1 MIQGMN
7 KTVAAILAV
16 LDRSKKPVNSGEVTK
31 SLALQGIDVSER
43 TVRHYLKQLDALGYT
58 EGVGKRGRMITD
70 QGKQELYHGFVS
82 ERVGFII
89 NRINSL
95 SFLSDFRPES
105 RRGKVILNV
114 TFVPESAA
122 AEALSILRLVLDSPY
137 SMSNRIVLAK
147 AGEHLGDL
155 VVPPGFLGIGTLC
168 TMTLNGI
175 FLKAGIPV
183 TSRFGG
189 VVEVACEAPTRF
201 LAAISY
207 EGSSVPPL
215 EVFIK
220 SRMTDVLGVLRYGT
234 GRILGSFRE
243 IPEISLRDARRVNE
257 EMKRCGFG
265 GIILFGQ
272 PGRHLL
278 GLPVTTGKVGMVVL
292 GGLNPVAALEEA
304 GIPTKNQALAT
315 LVDYPDL
322 SPIED
327 AELSCLGR
335 GCIRS
340 ADFLEGAAN
349 DRLRKENAY
358 WSVFGELKQITL

>member
-7 KTVAAILAV
+7 KMVAAILTV
-16 LDRSKKPVNSGEVTK
+16 LDRSKGPVNSGEMAK

-43 TVRHYLKQLDALGYT
+43 TVRHYLKSLDDQGYT
-58 EGVGKRGRMITD
+58 ENVGKRGRRITKI
-70 QGKQELYHGFVS
+70 GKQELHHGFVS

-114 TFVPESAA
+114 TFIPESMIGD
-122 AEALSILRLVLDSPY
+122 ALSILRLVLDSPY
-137 SMSNRIVLAK
+137 SMSRRIILAK
-147 AGEHLGDL
+147 AGEPLGDM
-155 VVPPGFLGIGTLC
+155 VVPPGFFGIGTLC
-168 TMTLNGI
+168 SITLNGI

-189 VVEVACEAPTRF
+189 VVEVACEVPTRF

-220 SRMTDVLGVLRYGT
+220 SRMTDVLGTLRYGT

-243 IPEISLRDARRVNE
+243 IPEISLRDAKKVNE
-257 EMKRCGFG
+257 QMKQCGFG

-272 PGRHLL
+272 PGQPLL

-292 GGLNPVAALEEA
+292 GGLNPIAALEEA
-304 GIPTKNQALAT
+304 EIPTENHALAT
-315 LVDYPDL
+315 LVDYADL

-327 AELSCLGR
+327 AEAYCLRQGET
-335 GCIRS
+335 RS
-340 ADFLEGAAN
+340 GDFLEGALS
-349 DRLRKENAY
+349 DRSRRENAY